1 MKNTALVLLLMS
13 SSLLAQ
19 RASQT
24 SAPPPPGPNEA
35 PSQSAPPPVFTAP
48 PAARPAPASSAT
60 FEYEQK
66 LVPGRNYLVSPE
78 QAQGIIEKFK
88 GALAKANTPRF
99 LVFVNRELVDEKS
112 GLKLTSRKE
121 STRAEKQSVAGKADG
136 TSTAETIKG
145 ENRYR
150 LQESETPTL
159 ADKQTVRDL
168 ERLFG
173 RPLRAAGVK
182 LVDQRVAA
190 QMLTEK
196 PLENYLTAKDGQAAK
211 DREAL
216 KSLTD
221 IVIEVLIS
229 SKSVTV
235 PEISGDRTYTV
246 PDLQA
251 TAIRLSDAQIVGQA
265 TAADLTGRGSAAGFT
280 ARQFDVHDIA
290 EGTALLLMKDIA
302 TGLEK

>member
-1 MKNTALVLLLMS
+1 MS
-13 SSLLAQ
+13 SALLAQ
-19 RASQT
+19 RPSQT
-24 SAPPPPGPNEA
+24 ATNSNGGADAAN
-35 PSQSAPPPVFTAP
+35 SLVPPPVFSTPVAAP
-48 PAARPAPASSAT
+48 PMVPTGAKYN
-60 FEYEQK
+60 YEQK
-66 LVPGRNYLVSPE
+66 VYAGRSYLISPE

-88 GALAKANTPRF
+88 TALAKANTPRF
-99 LVFVNRELVDEKS
+99 VVFVNRELVDEKS

-121 STRAEKQSVAGKADG
+121 NTRTEKRTSTTAGNADG
-136 TSTAETIKG
+136 GSNTETVKG

-221 IVIEVLIS
+221 IVIEVLIT
-229 SKSVTV
+229 SKNVTV
-235 PEISGDRTYTV
+235 TEISGERTYAV

-251 TAIRLSDAQIVGQA
+251 TAIRLSDSQIVGQT
-265 TAADLTGRGSAAGFT
+265 TAAELTGRGGAAGYT

-290 EGTALLLMKDIA
+290 EATALLLMQDMA
-302 TGLEK
+302 TSLEK